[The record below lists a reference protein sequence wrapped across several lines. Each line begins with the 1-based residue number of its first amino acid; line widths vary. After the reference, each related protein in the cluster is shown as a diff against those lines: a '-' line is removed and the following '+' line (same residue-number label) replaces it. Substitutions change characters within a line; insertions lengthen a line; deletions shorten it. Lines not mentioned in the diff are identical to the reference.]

1 MSPMQPLPSSQT
13 SSPKK
18 QPAITNNSVLE
29 SLRDLG
35 SGVGKSIAKD
45 VVGGVATNVL
55 TSLFGQP
62 TGGDLKPPQPFVEAY
77 PERQPFRP
85 GLRKPEVYKPMIAI
99 HREEVGMKEKLDS
112 VRMELKA
119 LASSI
124 KNLNSQIERAIDDI
138 PTHPGIYHVNFLER
152 LRGIIRTLRE
162 NIEDSGSWLSLWSGR
177 KQKKK
182 YWGMYKKHG
191 TTFGLSSERNVS
203 TQAG

>member
-1 MSPMQPLPSSQT
+1 MQPLQPNQT
-13 SSPKK
+13 SQPKK
-18 QPAITNNSVLE
+18 QSTIPNNSVLE

-35 SGVGKSIAKD
+35 SGVGNTLAKD
-45 VVGGVATNVL
+45 VMGGMATDAL
-55 TSLFGQP
+55 ASLFGQP
-62 TGGDLKPPQPFVEAY
+62 TGGDFKRPQQPSVEGF

-85 GLRKPEVYKPMIAI
+85 QMRRPEVYRPMIVDQ
-99 HREEVGMKEKLDS
+99 REEAGMKQKLDS

-124 KNLNSQIERAIDDI
+124 KNLNSQIERAIEDI
-138 PTHPGIYHVNFLER
+138 PANPGIYHVNFLER
-152 LRGIIRTLRE
+152 LRGVIRTLRE
-162 NIEDSGSWLSLWSGR
+162 NIEDSGSWLALWSGR

>member
-1 MSPMQPLPSSQT
+1 MQPLQANQT
-13 SSPKK
+13 SQPKK
-18 QPAITNNSVLE
+18 QSANTTNSVLE

-35 SGVGKSIAKD
+35 SGVGNTITKD
-45 VVGGVATNVL
+45 VIGGMANDAL
-55 TSLFGQP
+55 SSLFGQP
-62 TGGDLKPPQPFVEAY
+62 TGGDFKRPQQPTVEGF

-85 GLRKPEVYKPMIAI
+85 QMRRPEVYQPMILDQ
-99 HREEVGMKEKLDS
+99 REEVGMKQKLDS
-112 VRMELKA
+112 VRLELKA

-138 PTHPGIYHVNFLER
+138 PAHAGIYHVNFLER

-162 NIEDSGSWLSLWSGR
+162 NIEDSGSWLALWSGR

-191 TTFGLSSERNVS
+191 TSFGLSSERNVS

>member
-1 MSPMQPLPSSQT
+1 MQPLQPNQT
-13 SSPKK
+13 SLPKK
-18 QPAITNNSVLE
+18 QSAMPNNSVLE

-35 SGVGKSIAKD
+35 SGVGNTITKD
-45 VVGGVATNVL
+45 VMGGMANDAL
-55 TSLFGQP
+55 ASLFGQP
-62 TGGDLKPPQPFVEAY
+62 TGGDFKRPQQPSVEGF
-77 PERQPFRP
+77 PERSPFRP
-85 GLRKPEVYKPMIAI
+85 QMRRPEVYRPMITDQ
-99 HREEVGMKEKLDS
+99 REEAGMMEKLNS

-138 PTHPGIYHVNFLER
+138 PAHTGIYHVNFLER
-152 LRGIIRTLRE
+152 LRGIIQTLRE

-191 TTFGLSSERNVS
+191 TSFGLSSERNVS

>member
-1 MSPMQPLPSSQT
+1 MQPLQPNQT
-13 SSPKK
+13 SIPKK
-18 QPAITNNSVLE
+18 QSTIANNSVLE

-35 SGVGKSIAKD
+35 SGVGNTITKD
-45 VVGGVATNVL
+45 VIGGMATDAL
-55 TSLFGQP
+55 ASLFGQP
-62 TGGDLKPPQPFVEAY
+62 TGGDFKRPQQPSVEGF

-85 GLRKPEVYKPMIAI
+85 QMRRPEVYQPMIVDQ
-99 HREEVGMKEKLDS
+99 REEVGMKQKLDS

-138 PTHPGIYHVNFLER
+138 PAHPGIYHVNFLER

-177 KQKKK
+177 KQKKN

>member
-1 MSPMQPLPSSQT
+1 MQPLQPNQT
-13 SSPKK
+13 SQPKK
-18 QPAITNNSVLE
+18 QNAIPNNSVLE

-35 SGVGKSIAKD
+35 SGVGNALTKD
-45 VVGGVATNVL
+45 VMGGMATDAL
-55 TSLFGQP
+55 ASLFGQP
-62 TGGDLKPPQPFVEAY
+62 TGGDFKRPQQPSVEAF
-77 PERQPFRP
+77 PERSPFRP
-85 GLRKPEVYKPMIAI
+85 QMRRPEVYRPMINDQ
-99 HREEVGMKEKLDS
+99 REEAGMKQKLDV

-138 PTHPGIYHVNFLER
+138 PAHPGIYHVNFLER

-162 NIEDSGSWLSLWSGR
+162 NIEDSGSWLALWSGR